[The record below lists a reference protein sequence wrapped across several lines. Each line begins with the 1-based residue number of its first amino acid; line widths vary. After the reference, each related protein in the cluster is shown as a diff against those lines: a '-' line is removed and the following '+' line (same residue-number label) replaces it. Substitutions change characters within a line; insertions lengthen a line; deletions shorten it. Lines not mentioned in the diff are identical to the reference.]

1 MERAGQFILTLGL
14 ALAGGILFTLAHIPL
29 PWMLGPMTVTML
41 WTLWGRKPLWWH
53 NSFRDTGLTL
63 LGYIMGTAV
72 TIETA
77 IGISM
82 QLPAMLAVTL
92 IVVAAGVAAGILV
105 GRGAGI
111 SMQSAMI
118 GSIPGGLSQMIVLA
132 EEVKGADVTVV
143 SFMQTIRLLSVIF
156 IVPFIAF
163 HGMAGN
169 VGAGAAPSGNTVTD
183 SITVASLLPFLP
195 ILLVG
200 GWIAAKLK
208 IPTPYMLGPL
218 LGTAVLV
225 VLGVKAPQLPELV
238 VIVAQLLV
246 GVHVGMSLRLS
257 SLSNW
262 RRLLPYTA
270 AGSVGIIVITLVV
283 AYVLSRLGLMSMATA
298 FLGTSPGGM
307 SEMGVTAIAVGADLP
322 LVTSYQ
328 MFRILFILFIVPPVM
343 RWALIRWAA

>member
-1 MERAGQFILTLGL
+1 MERGWQFLLALGL
-14 ALAGGILFTLAHIPL
+14 ALAGGFIFTLAHIPL
-29 PWMLGPMTVTML
+29 PWMLGPMTASMI
-41 WTLWGRKPLWWH
+41 WTIWGRKPLWWH
-53 NSFRDTGLTL
+53 NGLRDTGLTL

-77 IGISM
+77 VGISM

-92 IVVAAGVAAGILV
+92 IVVAAGVLSGLAV

-132 EEVKGADVTVV
+132 EEVEGADVTVV

-163 HGMAGN
+163 HGMAGEAATGVG
-169 VGAGAAPSGNTVTD
+169 VGAAAGGQ
-183 SITVASLLPFLP
+183 VAGVSLSAAELLPFVPVMLA
-195 ILLVG
+195 G
-200 GWIAAKLK
+200 GWIAHKLR

-225 VLGVKAPQLPELV
+225 VLGVEAPQLPELA
-238 VIVAQLLV
+238 VIAAQLLV

-270 AGSVGIIVITLVV
+270 VGAVGIILMTLGLS
-283 AYVLSRLGLMSMATA
+283 YVLNQLGLMSMATA

-307 SEMGVTAIAVGADLP
+307 SEMGVTAISVGADLP

-328 MFRILFILFIVPPVM
+328 MFRILFILFIVPPIM
-343 RWALIRWAA
+343 